1 MTARISPSLDL
12 NVSAMRE
19 TSAGGG
25 LSATKRHATS
35 MNLFSENDFR
45 IGIVDAFVKFELR
58 IFARLLN
65 GPASETTSDFGDVLL
80 RVATVNAEGVK
91 LHQLATV
98 IFVQPTF
105 LFLFVLSL
113 RILRRQGPG
122 KTVPGTA
129 HLLAPGTLL
138 RLTLTRAGI
147 STHEIIQIEKHGRA
161 LRGVGHQ
168 ILELSEDVG
177 LEYIA
182 FVGGEVVAVFA
193 LSREHV

>member
-65 GPASETTSDFGDVLL
+65 GPASETTRDFGDVLL

-91 LHQLATV
+91 LHQLAAV
-98 IFVQPTF
+98 IFIQPAF
-105 LFLFVLSL
+105 LFLLVLGL

-122 KTVPGTA
+122 EAVPAAA
-129 HLLAPGTLL
+129 HLSAHGALL
-138 RLTLTRAGI
+138 RLTLSRAGI
-147 STHEIIQIEKHGRA
+147 STHKIVQIEKHGRA
-161 LRGVGHQ
+161 FRCVGHQ
-168 ILELSEDVG
+168 ILELSEGVR
-177 LEYIA
+177 LE
-182 FVGGEVVAVFA
+182 
-193 LSREHV
+193 